1 MTTTTKKTAE
11 QTTREN
17 ARDIEAILDF
27 IGMEMRAR
35 IEEWETDGLN
45 WATAGSTGHWKSSLK
60 EVLIS
65 VMGAHD
71 ESEAD
76 RMIEDALDD
85 AKA

>member
-1 MTTTTKKTAE
+1 MTTTTKRTAE
-11 QTTREN
+11 ETTREN

-35 IEEWETDGLN
+35 MEEWEADGLHYGH
-45 WATAGSTGHWKSSLK
+45 AGSTSHWKTSLK

-65 VMGAHD
+65 VMGTHD
-71 ESEAD
+71 EGEAD

>member
-11 QTTREN
+11 ETTREN

-35 IEEWETDGLN
+35 MEEWESNGLD
-45 WATAGSTGHWKSSLK
+45 WGCAGSTGHWKTSLK

-65 VMGAHD
+65 VMGAYD

-76 RMIEDALDD
+76 RMIEEALDD